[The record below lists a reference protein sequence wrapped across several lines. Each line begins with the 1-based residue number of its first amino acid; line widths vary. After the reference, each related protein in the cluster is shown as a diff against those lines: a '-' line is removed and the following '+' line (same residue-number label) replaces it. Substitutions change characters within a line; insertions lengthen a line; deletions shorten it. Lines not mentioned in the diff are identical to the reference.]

1 MSQSVHPES
10 RNFFCDQCGGEIRIP
25 YELPPTKAPCPFCK
39 VEITSPGPPL
49 PVGPVEVGPV
59 GKGEMAQSG
68 AVTTESVETVV
79 SEGEVGG
86 QVPEVLAEVVPAG
99 EVEQEMI
106 REELPV
112 EVRKESPKT
121 ERLASP
127 VELRDKVAL
136 DEVMTKPAVAAPRGA
151 LPAILFL
158 IAALALVGVVVV
170 VGYLLRSGTRSAPS
184 KGTRLEMDD
193 AHFIRDGWMGV
204 ATERLRGF
212 LAAEGLEEKAAHV
225 IGGNAEL
232 EAMRTFYA
240 LVPLDESDTTL
251 DGFSHYSLD
260 LADRER
266 GVFLMRYERPA
277 QYDIREFFRPVAPL
291 EVQYHLEPSEFLM
304 ASAAAR
310 DNFAMEPVQAMVFFK
325 RKGGELFIDWATYVQ
340 TKYRTL
346 RRFCDMPQVG
356 ERGVFR
362 VVMQEDIAD
371 LSTGGEEATRYYRLS
386 DPGNV
391 KVRVREETE
400 LGGVLSELNWIG
412 LAGVEIATRTAT
424 VELVWSE
431 GEDPRVELKRV
442 ICWEFLGLGGEEGNT
457 VKVVDPVEPVPES
470 AGDEEGQAV
479 PDAAGTPES

>member
-49 PVGPVEVGPV
+49 PVGPGEVGPV
-59 GKGEMAQSG
+59 GESEMAESV
-68 AVTTESVETVV
+68 AVTTAIAEKEILEAKVEERV
-79 SEGEVGG
+79 
-86 QVPEVLAEVVPAG
+86 AEVVAAR
-99 EVEQEMI
+99 EVEEEMI
-106 REELPV
+106 REELPG
-112 EVRKESPKT
+112 EVPKESPKT
-121 ERLASP
+121 EPLASP
-127 VELRDKVAL
+127 VELRDKAAP
-136 DEVMTKPAVAAPRGA
+136 DEVVAEPEVTASRGA

-158 IAALALVGVVVV
+158 IAALVLVGVVAV
-170 VGYLLRSGTRSAPS
+170 VGYLLQSGTRSEPG
-184 KGTRLEMDD
+184 KGARLEMDD

-212 LAAEGLEEKAAHV
+212 LAAGGVEEKAAHG

-232 EAMRTFYA
+232 EAMRKFYA
-240 LVPLDESDTTL
+240 VVPRDESDTTL

-291 EVQYHLEPSEFLM
+291 EVQYHLEQSEFLM

-325 RKGGELFIDWATYVQ
+325 RKGNELFIDWETYVQ

-346 RRFCDMPQVG
+346 RHFCSLPAVG

-362 VVMQEDIAD
+362 VV
-371 LSTGGEEATRYYRLS
+371 
-386 DPGNV
+386 
-391 KVRVREETE
+391 
-400 LGGVLSELNWIG
+400 
-412 LAGVEIATRTAT
+412 
-424 VELVWSE
+424 
-431 GEDPRVELKRV
+431 
-442 ICWEFLGLGGEEGNT
+442 
-457 VKVVDPVEPVPES
+457 
-470 AGDEEGQAV
+470 
-479 PDAAGTPES
+479 